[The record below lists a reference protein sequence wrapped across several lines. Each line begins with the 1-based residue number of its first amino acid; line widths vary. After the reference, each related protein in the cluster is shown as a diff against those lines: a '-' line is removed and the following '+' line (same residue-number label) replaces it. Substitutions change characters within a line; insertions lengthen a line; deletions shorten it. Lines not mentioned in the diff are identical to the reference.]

1 MLRKIIPD
9 VIRDQ
14 EPVHLGDGATVR
26 EAAKLMRLRNI
37 GSMLVM
43 EQGRLDGI
51 MTERDVVQRVVAA
64 GRDPDETR
72 LEEVMTRN
80 PDTIGPEATAI
91 DALRLMQDGGY
102 RHLPVVDKGRVLAVV
117 SRRDFL
123 GTEQARLDE
132 ETAIWEHIR

>member
-14 EPVHLGDGATVR
+14 ETVHLTSDATVR
-26 EAAKLMRLRNI
+26 EAARLMQQRNV

-51 MTERDVVQRVVAA
+51 LTERDVVQRVVAA
-64 GRDPDETR
+64 GRDPDQTR
-72 LEEVMTRN
+72 LEEVMTKN
-80 PDTIGPEATAI
+80 PDTVRPEATAL

-102 RHLPVVDKGRVLAVV
+102 RHLPVVDQGRVLAVV

-123 GTEQARLDE
+123 GAEKARLDD
-132 ETAIWEHIR
+132 ETAVWERIG